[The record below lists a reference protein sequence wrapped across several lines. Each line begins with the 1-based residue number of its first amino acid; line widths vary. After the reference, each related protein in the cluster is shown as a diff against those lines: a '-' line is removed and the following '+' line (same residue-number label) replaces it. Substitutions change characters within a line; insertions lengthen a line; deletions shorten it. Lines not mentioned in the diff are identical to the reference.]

1 MCHVVELFSVFL
13 GCSQVYAK
21 PFADQGKYDEAVP
34 HAKRSI
40 KILTKAL
47 GVDHPSVAIVINNL
61 ATLFRGRVLVQ
72 RCVRRAVEVLMSV
85 FLTCVC
91 IPAAEQGKYD
101 EAEPLFKRS
110 LEIDEKVY
118 GPDHPDV
125 ARGLNNLGAL
135 LAGTFINVVLFSNE
149 DGCVV
154 GML

>member
-1 MCHVVELFSVFL
+1 MKC
-13 GCSQVYAK
+13 
-21 PFADQGKYDEAVP
+21 
-34 HAKRSI
+34 SI
-40 KILTKAL
+40 KINTKAL
-47 GVDHPSVAIVINNL
+47 GADHPNVAIGLNNL
-61 ATLFRGRVLVQ
+61 ATLFRGRVLGQQCGVH
-72 RCVRRAVEVLMSV
+72 RDVEAFMSV
-85 FLTCVC
+85 LLTCVYY
-91 IPAAEQGKYD
+91 PVAEQGKYD

-135 LAGTFINVVLFSNE
+135 LAGAFINVVLFSNE